1 MVAFTPME
9 KVRGLV
15 GKEAKDFFREV
26 LAEEPFLAML
36 PEGLEVAVVP
46 MELVEVLEEAEAT
59 LEEVAEVI

>member
-9 KVRGLV
+9 EVQGLV
-15 GKEAKDFFREV
+15 EKEAKDFFKEER
-26 LAEEPFLAML
+26 AEDPRKTML
-36 PEGLEVAVVP
+36 TEGLEVAVVP